1 MKFEQ
6 HIYLDQGLA
15 EQLAALAAKPGTTK
29 SAIVAKALEDY
40 LTRTRSTEIEP
51 ALKTRL
57 DHSSRTLNRI
67 LREQQVV
74 LETLGLFIRYML
86 TVMPPLPDS
95 EQAAARALGQERFNA
110 LIEQVGRRLSQGK
123 SLSSGLPEQSREGE
137 S

>member
-6 HIYLDQGLA
+6 HIYLDQALA
-15 EQLAALAAKPGTTK
+15 EQLTALAAKPCTTK
-29 SAIVAKALEDY
+29 SAVVAKALEDY
-40 LTRTRSTEIEP
+40 LTRTRNADIEP

-67 LREQQVV
+67 LREQQVL

-86 TVMPPLPDS
+86 MVTPPLPTA

-123 SLSSGLPEQSREGE
+123 SFSGELPGQGGEVQS
-137 S
+137 